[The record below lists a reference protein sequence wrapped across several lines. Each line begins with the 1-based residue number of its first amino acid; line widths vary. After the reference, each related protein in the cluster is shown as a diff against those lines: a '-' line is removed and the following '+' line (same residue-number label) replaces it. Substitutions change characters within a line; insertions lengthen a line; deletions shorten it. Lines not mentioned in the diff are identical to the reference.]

1 MHKTVKRCLSFLLV
15 LVLAFGML
23 PTAYAA
29 EVTEPDVTLPEPTTN
44 ETVPVETESTPTEET
59 QPETPD
65 ATGPPEETEAME
77 ETEATEVAPVEIP
90 EMSAN
95 PYAVSTL
102 AASTQSGISLFD
114 FSDNGDYTTR
124 LKSQIYVTYKP
135 NGTGSAKTAGIQ
147 NLGWHFARYG
157 GVPYADDP
165 LYCIEP
171 YRTYGASTSGHSVDR
186 DVTVSGSGSST
197 GTNVW
202 YALPEARREAI
213 GLILLYSNQMW
224 DDSVSV
230 FDVKRDSNPNVPLRI
245 ATQFLIYEIVCGLR
259 NPTTFVLNSTNE
271 SGTAGNI
278 FYNAGVASVS
288 NFAPNYN
295 SLVSSIQAAKKIP
308 SFTAS
313 SRANAPTITM
323 NGKEASAYDNNG
335 VLSSFRI
342 SDGSGASFSKSG
354 NTLYITQTGTISES
368 TVFSLSRSVPSAYN
382 SGFNIWY
389 MSGSTYQTCINL
401 YSASSGT
408 VNGYFKLKAP
418 SEGSLGLTKTTED
431 GKNLSGWKFGIY
443 SDSACQSLVSGP
455 HTTDA
460 SGKINVSSISAGTY
474 YVKELGHTDSA
485 IESMYVCASTNP
497 QKVTISSGSTATVT
511 FRNNLIPGSL
521 GLTKTTEDGKNLSGW
536 EFGIYS
542 DSGCQSLVSG
552 PHTTDATGKINVSGI
567 AAGTY
572 YVKELGH
579 TDSAIESMYVCASTN
594 PQKVTISSGS
604 TATVTFRNNLATGS
618 LSLVKTTNTGEN
630 LAGWQINL
638 YTDADCT
645 ALVDGSPFLTGQDG
659 TVQITG
665 LNPGTYYAK
674 EIASTDPYWECD
686 PEVKSVQ
693 LKSGETATMTFS
705 NTHYGC
711 IKIQKTT
718 NTGKDL
724 EGWVFRVTD
733 PDGKPVGDFTTDKE
747 GAILLEKLLPG
758 RYMVQELPVDDDYWA
773 TEFGWHDVIVEAG
786 DIVLDTWL
794 NKDQG
799 LGWFHKQTNTG
810 DDLVGWEITIYSDE
824 DCTDVVRT
832 VVTNEDGK
840 VGYYMDPG
848 IYYAKETGDSFGRF
862 EDPFWNCDTEVKK
875 FEIKC
880 HEDTAVYFTN
890 NYHGSLKIIKTMEDG
905 SDPQGWQFKITDSE
919 GKELDGSPFTTG
931 TDGMILTGAIAPGEY
946 TVEEIIPED
955 SAYYCKSENPQK
967 VTVVQGETAEV
978 SFTNALRPGKI
989 TLEKVNTKGQHL
1001 ADATFL
1007 LEYSEDGHL
1016 WWPIEYSDSEKPVG
1030 GGCSN
1035 PNVKDGCLTTGEDGI
1050 IEWDNLLP
1058 GMYYRVKEVKAP
1070 DGYNILKKVA
1080 YEDQLTTEDL
1090 HITIRV
1096 INTRVFNL
1104 PDTGSNDLL
1113 LVPMIG
1119 MLFMSLGLVVIY
1131 SRKRRV

>member
-59 QPETPD
+59 LPETPE

-77 ETEATEVAPVEIP
+77 ETEATEEAPAEIP
-90 EMSAN
+90 AMSAN

-171 YRTYGASTSGHSVDR
+171 YRTYGAATSGHSVDR

-271 SGTAGNI
+271 SGTAGDI
-278 FYNAGVASVS
+278 FYNAGAASVS

-295 SLVSSIQAAKKIP
+295 TLVSSIQAAMKIP

-460 SGKINVSSISAGTY
+460 SGKINVS
-474 YVKELGHTDSA
+474 
-485 IESMYVCASTNP
+485 
-497 QKVTISSGSTATVT
+497 
-511 FRNNLIPGSL
+511 
-521 GLTKTTEDGKNLSGW
+521 
-536 EFGIYS
+536 
-542 DSGCQSLVSG
+542 
-552 PHTTDATGKINVSGI
+552 GI

-604 TATVTFRNNLATGS
+604 TATVTFLNNLATGS
-618 LSLVKTTNTGEN
+618 LTLVKTTNTGEN

-645 ALVDGSPFLTGQDG
+645 ALVEGSHFLTGQDG
-659 TVQITG
+659 TIQVTG

-786 DIVLDTWL
+786 DIVIDTWL

-799 LGWFHKQTNTG
+799 LGWFHRQTNTG

-919 GKELDGSPFTTG
+919 GTEIEGSPFTTG
-931 TDGMILTGAIAPGEY
+931 TDGMILTGAISPGEY
-946 TVEEIIPED
+946 TVEEIIPEN

-967 VTVVQGETAEV
+967 VTVIQGETTEI

-1001 ADATFL
+1001 AGATFL

-1016 WWPIEYSDSEKPVG
+1016 WWPIEYSDSEKPVA

-1035 PNVKDGCLTTGEDGI
+1035 PNVRDGCLTTGENGI

-1119 MLFMSLGLVVIY
+1119 MLFMSLGLAVIY